1 MNAGAYR
8 DRITIE
14 KCSYEADAIGNRKAV
29 WAEYWA
35 GFAYVNNLSG
45 AEYWAAAQVK
55 AEETVQFILRYTK
68 MLDVLNSTGYRIR
81 FRGDSYNIESVDN
94 VRYRNETVKIRA
106 RRE

>member
-68 MLDVLNSTGYRIR
+68 NAGCAEQHRYRIR

-94 VRYRNETVKIRA
+94 VQYRNETVKIRA

>member
-1 MNAGAYR
+1 MNSGAYR
-8 DRITIE
+8 EKITIE

-45 AEYWAAAQVK
+45 AEYWAAAQAK

-68 MLDVLNSTGYRIR
+68 MLDALNSTGYRIR

-94 VRYRNETVKIRA
+94 VQYRNETVKIRA